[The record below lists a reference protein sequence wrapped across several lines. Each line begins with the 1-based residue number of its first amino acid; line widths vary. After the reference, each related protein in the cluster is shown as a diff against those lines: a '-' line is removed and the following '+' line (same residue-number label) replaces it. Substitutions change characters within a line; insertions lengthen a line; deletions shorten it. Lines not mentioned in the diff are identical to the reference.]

1 MRIALDAMGGDHAP
15 HHPVAAALQALE
27 RFPSIEKIILVGD
40 EDRLRT
46 ELASR
51 RREPDERLHL
61 YHASQVIETTEGAVD
76 AVRRKKDSSL
86 VRAIDLVK
94 EGAADAIV
102 SAGHTGALLAAA
114 TIKLRNLP
122 GVDRAGIAA
131 ILPSAGGVFLLIDAG
146 ANVDARPEHLRDFA
160 IMGSIFC
167 KQIMRLPNPRVGLL
181 SNGTEES
188 KGNELTR
195 QTLPLLKNAPVD
207 FVGYVEGHSLF
218 AGAADVV
225 VCDGFVGNIVLKC
238 CEDLARSTFG
248 WLKEEIT
255 RNPLR
260 IAGAFLARGAFQ
272 AVKKRTS
279 ADEYGGAL
287 ILGVNGICVKAHG
300 SSSVLAIV
308 NALRVASEAI
318 DLGVN
323 TKIIAEIAQTQLL
336 SRN

>member
-1 MRIALDAMGGDHAP
+1 MRIALDAMGGDFAP
-15 HHPVAAALQALE
+15 HHPVAAALQALD

-46 ELASR
+46 ELVTH

-61 YHASQVIETTEGAVD
+61 YHASQVIEMTDGAVE

-86 VRAIDLVK
+86 VRSIDLVK

-102 SAGHTGALLAAA
+102 SAGHTGALVAAS

-131 ILPSAGGVFLLIDAG
+131 ILPSATGVFLLIDAG
-146 ANVDARPEHLRDFA
+146 GNVDSRPEHLRDFA

-167 KQIMRLPNPRVGLL
+167 KHIIRQPSPKVGLL

-195 QTLPLLKNAPVD
+195 QTLPLLKKTPVD
-207 FVGYVEGHSLF
+207 FIGYVEGHSLF
-218 AGAADVV
+218 EGRCDVV

-248 WLKEEIT
+248 WLKQELVQ
-255 RNPLR
+255 NPIR
-260 IAGAFLARGAFQ
+260 MAGAFLARGAFQ
-272 AVKKRTS
+272 AIKKRTNP
-279 ADEYGGAL
+279 DEYGGAL
-287 ILGVNGICVKAHG
+287 ILGVNGVCVKAHG

-323 TKIIAEIAQTQLL
+323 AKIVAEIAQTELL